1 MRAMLAAS
9 SRGRS
14 SPVTMGMQPW
24 EGYMDLCVTMD
35 NIRGKRRMILHKRKK
50 KMMWRDDL

>member
-1 MRAMLAAS
+1 MLTI
-9 SRGRS
+9 GK
-14 SPVTMGMQPW
+14 QPW